1 MHDCAISAWSNKG
14 YYDYI
19 RPVSAIRYMAEK
31 GQCTDPSL
39 PYYHPAGL
47 PLIEGLIE
55 IVDDDSPLAF
65 FGGVDQVGK
74 VCVLSLIHI

>member
-31 GQCTDPSL
+31 GQCTDPGL
-39 PYYHPAGL
+39 PNYHPAGL
-47 PLIEGLIE
+47 PLTEGLVDL
-55 IVDDDSPLAF
+55 VDDDSPLAF
-65 FGGVDQVGK
+65 FGGEDQK
-74 VCVLSLIHI
+74 NFYLILFL